1 MPFQKVEYSFPDEEK
16 ETSIEIEDS
25 GEVEIDLSGKKTAE
39 EYADTPVEPEIE
51 VEEPK
56 AELEIE
62 IVDDTPEDDRNRTP
76 RKPPADVTEEELEGY
91 SKKVRKRIHHFSQ
104 SYHDERRAKE
114 TAVRERQELEALTQR
129 LLEENKTLK
138 GDVGTTRE
146 ALLEQAKR
154 VVDSELNGAKI
165 AYKDAY
171 ESGDADRLIEAQEH
185 LTSAKLKADRLDNF
199 KLPSLQEEET
209 EVQEPQPAPQQE
221 RDPKAEAWVAK
232 NPWFHSDD
240 EMTAYAMGL
249 HQKLVK
255 SGVDPR
261 SDEYYERID
270 ARMRKVF
277 PEEFDEDVEQ
287 QEELQET
294 QETRTQSANVVAPAT
309 RSTAP
314 NKVRLT
320 KTQVALANR
329 LGVPLEEYARQAA
342 LEMRNNNG

>member
-1 MPFQKVEYSFPDEEK
+1 MPFQKVEYSFPDEEQ
-16 ETSIEIEDS
+16 EDSVDIEDS
-25 GEVEIDLSGKKTAE
+25 GEVEIDLSGQKTAE
-39 EYADTPVEPEIE
+39 EYADASTEPEVE
-51 VEEPK
+51 VKEPK

-62 IVDDTPEDDRNRTP
+62 VVDDTPEADRD
-76 RKPPADVTEEELEGY
+76 RKPSKPPSEVTDEELEGY
-91 SKKVRKRIHHFSQ
+91 SEKVRKRIQRISKG
-104 SYHDERRAKE
+104 YHDERRAKE
-114 TAVRERQELEALTQR
+114 SAERERQELEALAQR
-129 LLEENKTLK
+129 LVEENKALK

-146 ALLEQAKR
+146 ALLDQAKR

-171 ESGDADRLIEAQEH
+171 ESGDADRLLEAQEH
-185 LTSAKLKADRLDNF
+185 LTTAKLKADKLDNF
-199 KLPSLQEEET
+199 KLPSLQEEDT
-209 EVQEPQPAPQQE
+209 EVQDPQSTPQRV
-221 RDPKAEAWVAK
+221 RDPKAEAWVQE
-232 NPWFHSDD
+232 NSSWFHVDD

-261 SDEYYERID
+261 SDEYYETID

-277 PEEFDEDVEQ
+277 PEEFDEVVEQ
-287 QEELQET
+287 QEP
-294 QETRTQSANVVAPAT
+294 QETRKQSANVVAPAT

-314 NKVRLT
+314 NKVTLT

-342 LEMRNNNG
+342 LQMRNENG

>member
-16 ETSIEIEDS
+16 EDSIVIEDS
-25 GEVEIDLSGKKTAE
+25 GEVEIDLSGKKTADD
-39 EYADTPVEPEIE
+39 YANTPVEPEVE
-51 VEEPK
+51 VEETT
-56 AELEIE
+56 ADLEIE
-62 IVDDTPEDDRNRTP
+62 VVDDTPKADRD
-76 RKPPADVTEEELEGY
+76 RKPSKPPTDVTDEELEGY
-91 SKKVRKRIHHFSQ
+91 SEKVRNRIKHISKG
-104 SYHDERRAKE
+104 YHDERRAKE
-114 TAVRERQELEALTQR
+114 AAFREREELESLAQR
-129 LLEENKTLK
+129 LVEENKTLK

-146 ALLEQAKR
+146 ALLDQAKR

-171 ESGDADRLIEAQEH
+171 ESGDADRLLEAQEH
-185 LTSAKLKADRLDNF
+185 LTTAKLKADKLDNF
-199 KLPSLQEEET
+199 KLPSLQEEDT
-209 EVQEPQPAPQQE
+209 EVQEPQPAPE
-221 RDPKAEAWVAK
+221 RVRDPKAEAWVEE
-232 NPWFHSDD
+232 NSSWFHVDD

-261 SDEYYERID
+261 SDEYYETID
-270 ARMRKVF
+270 TRMRKVF
-277 PEEFDEDVEQ
+277 PEEFDDVVEQ
-287 QEELQET
+287 QEP
-294 QETRTQSANVVAPAT
+294 QETRKQSANVVAPAT

-314 NKVRLT
+314 KKVTLT

>member
-16 ETSIEIEDS
+16 EDSIVIEDS

-39 EYADTPVEPEIE
+39 EYANTSVEPEVE

-62 IVDDTPEDDRNRTP
+62 VVDDTPEADRDHIP
-76 RKPPADVTEEELEGY
+76 SKPPTDVTDEELEGY
-91 SKKVRKRIHHFSQ
+91 SKKVRNRIKHISKG
-104 SYHDERRAKE
+104 YHDQRRAKE
-114 TAVRERQELEALTQR
+114 AALREREELESLAQR
-129 LLEENKTLK
+129 LVEENKTLK

-146 ALLEQAKR
+146 ALLDQAKR

-171 ESGDADRLIEAQEH
+171 ESGDADRLLEAQEH
-185 LTSAKLKADRLDNF
+185 LTTAKLKADKLDNF
-199 KLPSLQEEET
+199 KLPSLQEEDT
-209 EVQEPQPAPQQE
+209 EVQEPQPAPE
-221 RDPKAEAWVAK
+221 RVRDPKAEAWVEE
-232 NPWFHSDD
+232 NSSWFHVDD

-261 SDEYYERID
+261 SDEYYETID
-270 ARMRKVF
+270 TRMRKVF
-277 PEEFDEDVEQ
+277 PEEFDDVVEQ
-287 QEELQET
+287 QEP
-294 QETRTQSANVVAPAT
+294 QETRKQSANVVAPAT

-314 NKVRLT
+314 NKVTLT